1 MATRVCRVVSLIC
14 IRGHRLHPLLTW
26 FIVSAFVIV
35 NLLSLPQCTFDSF
48 LLTFRGLAR
57 VGPFSL
63 FASENPA
70 WSSWRL
76 H

>member
-1 MATRVCRVVSLIC
+1 MATRVCRVFSLIC
-14 IRGHRLHPLLTW
+14 IRGNREHPLLTW
-26 FIVSAFVIV
+26 FIGSAYVIV
-35 NLLSLPQCTFDSF
+35 NLLSLTQCTFDSF

-63 FASENPA
+63 FASANPA
-70 WSSWRL
+70 WSSWRR